1 MQLDHIGIAVNDLDC
16 AVEVFS
22 LMLGLKPGDVFIR
35 EVPAEKVRI
44 AEIEMD
50 GTNVELMEPTSED
63 SPISGFLAKR
73 GHGVHHICFRTGDID
88 AVWADMKAR
97 GARTLSDDIRS
108 VGRAYR
114 YFFVHPKDAAGILT
128 EFKQPIEGH

>member
-1 MQLDHIGIAVNDLDC
+1 MQLDHIGIAVENLKESVD
-16 AVEVFS
+16 VFS
-22 LMLGLKPGDVFIR
+22 ALLGLAPGDITIR

-73 GHGVHHICFRTGDID
+73 GQGVHHICFRTGDIE

-97 GARTLSDDIRS
+97 GARTLSEEIRS
-108 VGRAYR
+108 VGNGYR

-128 EFKQPIEGH
+128 EFKQPVEGH